1 MKYIKRVGKKWPE
14 MVIKWPAHSYVL
26 FISNQS
32 LFGLLSSS
40 YLWTFVSLFFF
51 NFYIPFLFGIFF
63 LFFLFFISF
72 LVLFQFFFNS
82 IAVTHLGFFK
92 VFFFIII
99 PPCYCRN
106 NKIRVYFCI
115 YKMTLISKWSYI
127 FDQQSE

>member
-1 MKYIKRVGKKWPE
+1 MRVPWFFDWDFTSWFRNDFFFLVE
-14 MVIKWPAHSYVL
+14 SAFFHI
-26 FISNQS
+26 

-40 YLWTFVSLFFF
+40 YIWTFVSLFFF